1 MNLLILSA
9 NTGAGHNS
17 CARAVQQCL
26 QAHGQTCV
34 IEDGLSYISPAV
46 SDFISRWHTRLYRY
60 MPGLS
65 KETYEYSEEHPERFK
80 DTGHL
85 YKLLTSGAER
95 LRQRIL
101 EGGFDTVLCTHVFPA
116 LALTVA
122 QKNDPLPIRTA
133 FLATDYTCSPMVDKC
148 DLDLFFI
155 PDPGLIPEFAASGLP
170 EEKQVA
176 TGIPVRRDFITATE
190 KAEAKARCGID
201 PEKVHLLVMCGS
213 MGCGPMRELVELLEM
228 GMRKDMA
235 MTVVCGT
242 NESLYQKL
250 RELPGGRGEV
260 RLLQF
265 TDQVSLLMDSADLYL
280 TKPGGISTTEAAVK
294 SLPMVLI
301 NAVSGCE
308 RYNLSYF
315 TALGGAKT
323 GAGVKALAQTALRL
337 LSSPRE
343 LTQMRVC
350 LSPVGERNA
359 AEIIYTQ
366 MKKLVEQRENEDPA
380 SCC

>member
-65 KETYEYSEEHPERFK
+65 KETYEYSEEHPEHFK
-80 DTGHL
+80 DSGHL

-95 LRQRIL
+95 LRQRIQ

-170 EEKQVA
+170 EEKLVA
-176 TGIPVRRDFITATE
+176 TGIPVRRDFITAAE
-190 KAEAKARCGID
+190 KTEAKVRCGID
-201 PEKVHLLVMCGS
+201 PEKAHLLVMCGS

-250 RELPGGRGEV
+250 RELPEGRGEV
-260 RLLQF
+260 RLMQF
-265 TDQVSLLMDSADLYL
+265 TDQVSLLLDSADLYL

-294 SLPMVLI
+294 GVPMVFVD
-301 NAVSGCE
+301 AVGGCE
-308 RYNLSYF
+308 EHNLELF
-315 TALGGAKT
+315 TARGAAVT
-323 GAGVKALAQTALRL
+323 AREPQALTDLCLEL
-337 LSSPRE
+337 LTDPKRRE
-343 LTQMRVC
+343 TMAAAARS
-350 LSPVGERNA
+350 LSPGDG
-359 AEIIYTQ
+359 AEKIFRA
-366 MKKLVEQRENEDPA
+366 LQR
-380 SCC
+380 

>member
-26 QAHGQTCV
+26 QAHGQVCV

-46 SDFISRWHTRLYRY
+46 SDFISRWHTRLYRH

-85 YKLLTSGAER
+85 YKLLTSGAQR
-95 LRQRIL
+95 LHKRIL
-101 EGGFDTVLCTHVFPA
+101 EGGFDAVLCTHVFPA

-148 DLDLFFI
+148 EVNLFFI
-155 PDPGLIPEFAASGLP
+155 PDPGLIPEFTANGLP
-170 EEKQVA
+170 EERLAA
-176 TGIPVRRDFITATE
+176 TGIPVRRDFLTAIE
-190 KAEAKARCGID
+190 KAEAKKRLGLD
-201 PEKVHLLVMCGS
+201 PEKPHLLVMCGS
-213 MGCGPMRELVELLEM
+213 MGCGPMRELVELLEA
-228 GMRKDMA
+228 GMTQDMA
-235 MTVVCGT
+235 MTVACGT

-265 TDQVSLLMDSADLYL
+265 TDQVPLLMDSADLYL

-294 SLPMVLI
+294 GLPMVFVD
-301 NAVSGCE
+301 AVGGCE
-308 RYNLSYF
+308 EHNLELF
-315 TALGGAKT
+315 TDRGAAVTAREPRALT
-323 GAGVKALAQTALRL
+323 RLCLELLAAPER
-337 LSSPRE
+337 RE
-343 LTQMRVC
+343 AMAAAARS
-350 LSPVGERNA
+350 LSPGDG
-359 AEIIYTQ
+359 AEKIYRA
-366 MKKLVEQRENEDPA
+366 LQR
-380 SCC
+380 